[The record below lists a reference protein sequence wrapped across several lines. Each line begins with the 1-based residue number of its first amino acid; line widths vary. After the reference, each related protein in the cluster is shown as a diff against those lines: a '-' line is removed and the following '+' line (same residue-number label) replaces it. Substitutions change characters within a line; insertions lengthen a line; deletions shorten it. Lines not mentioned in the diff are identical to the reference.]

1 MESKQQKQQ
10 QKAKALACKALDNL
24 GELKELL
31 RNQRSVL
38 NQLVQLDDNFKF
50 ALEDSRDI
58 EEVLRGKIMSL
69 NLAIQRVFK
78 SNCTKSFQAPTYK
91 VEFERKEDEVASSGL
106 KFQQPSSVFGQESNA
121 EDQAE
126 PKPQTNP
133 ILVKPTLVGRQSE
146 QVDPT
151 PPENF
156 ELDHIFLGDDFYVF
170 DCGTLPSVSEQYPE
184 TVEECGCKYA
194 GGFHLLTCLEHA
206 TF

>member
-50 ALEDSRDI
+50 ALEDSRAI

-78 SNCTKSFQAPTYK
+78 SNCTKFFQAPTYK
-91 VEFERKEDEVASSGL
+91 VEFERKEDEVPTSGL

-121 EDQAE
+121 EGQAE
-126 PKPQTNP
+126 LKPQTNP
-133 ILVKPTLVGRQSE
+133 ILVKPTLVGHQS
-146 QVDPT
+146 QQTDPT
-151 PPENF
+151 PPENP
-156 ELDHIFLGDDFYVF
+156 ESDYIFLGDDFYVF

>member
-24 GELKELL
+24 GELKELV

-38 NQLVQLDDNFKF
+38 NQLVQLDDDFKF
-50 ALEDSRDI
+50 ALEDSRAI

-91 VEFERKEDEVASSGL
+91 VEFERKEDEVPSSGL
-106 KFQQPSSVFGQESNA
+106 KFQQPSKVVEQEPTTS
-121 EDQAE
+121 DQTE
-126 PKPQTNP
+126 PRSKPEP
-133 ILVKPTLVGRQSE
+133 RLVKPTLVGRQIQ

-151 PPENF
+151 PPENP
-156 ELDHIFLGDDFYVF
+156 ESDYIFLGDDFYVF